1 MKNKYERNSLEQNFS
16 TSVTPLQRLWSV
28 SADKAIAPGNGL
40 SPALSWPLVVM
51 TYLDQ
56 PLTQT
61 ELALLLGVE
70 RSSFTRLLD
79 RLCESDL
86 VERYRIEEDRR
97 VNLLRLT
104 RQGSVHGETLKSAV
118 SDFRSQAL
126 DGITNE
132 GLTTCPRVFERIQ
145 TNLSEASPPAA
156 ILRFS
161 LNAVPSL
168 RSYMTVD
175 RIGRFA
181 CRRSGPDAF
190 CHLRNIDSRSNPNT

>member
-1 MKNKYERNSLEQNFS
+1 MKNEYGRGSLEQDFS

-28 SADKAIAPGNGL
+28 SADKAIAQGNSL

-51 TYLDQ
+51 THLDQ

-61 ELALLLGVE
+61 ELALILGIE

-79 RLCESDL
+79 RLCESGL

-104 RQGSVHGETLKSAV
+104 SQGSLCGESLTSAV
-118 SDFRSQAL
+118 SRFRNQAL

-132 GLTTCPRVFERIQ
+132 DLTTCLRVFARIQ
-145 TNLSEASPPAA
+145 TNLSEASPPAWD
-156 ILRFS
+156 
-161 LNAVPSL
+161 PSL
-168 RSYMTVD
+168 
-175 RIGRFA
+175 
-181 CRRSGPDAF
+181 
-190 CHLRNIDSRSNPNT
+190 